1 MRIKRKVYDAYFTV
15 EASFIIPIVLF
26 LLVLILQWGFFCYE
40 KSIAL
45 QCCYL
50 SALRASDKWELS
62 GRELENYA
70 TEQAEYLLAERNLY
84 PVNRKSNAKITL
96 MGIEV
101 ELDNNMDVLFAKTWG
116 SKESEW
122 YWEEKKQ
129 AGRIVPSEYIRK
141 YHMIENAGG
150 GDNGSNQ

>member
-101 ELDNNMDVLFAKTWG
+101 ELDNNMDVLFAKTWE

-129 AGRIVPSEYIRK
+129 AGRIVPSKYIRK